1 MMRILPHIRNV
12 FFRVAA
18 QASVTI
24 VIAVLLS
31 VIDYD
36 TRGSIET
43 DLTFRMVL
51 NFVSAGL
58 ATIAT
63 LLVFCSPKKNCSWMK
78 RVKLKDW
85 VVSFEILL
93 VIYSWAVFFIF
104 LGFEGTDGE
113 SPNLKRFSSTTE
125 LVFLV
130 ILPQVLN
137 YLQGTGRA
145 GSKLYKPVEQD
156 EVTQGGQD
164 EESTNMVEKNNV
176 PFGPPPGYDDG
187 TKKEGYCCFAR
198 GHYSTIIVLLVTC
211 AGFSITYEASLI
223 SFDGSSE
230 SLFHLIWPLTIGV
243 HAYLVWIETGWLAPD
258 RESSLMD
265 KKKYAV
271 FLLVPTVKEFI
282 NMGFVVVVLSNVGY
296 VMSVS
301 GGDPNDKY
309 QLIANPIRV
318 VILAWCLPWLSSKN
332 SDKFMSGRDGDAIG
346 NSANMLLSNFIVS
359 KPTFN

>member
-1 MMRILPHIRNV
+1 MALMPHIRNV
-12 FFRVAA
+12 FLRGTA
-18 QASVTI
+18 QASVTMF
-24 VIAVLLS
+24 IAILLS
-31 VIDYD
+31 AIDYD

-51 NFVSAGL
+51 NFVSASL

-63 LLVFCSPKKNCSWMK
+63 LLVFCSPKQNCSWMK

-145 GSKLYKPVEQD
+145 GSELYKPVEQD
-156 EVTQGGQD
+156 EVTQGGQ
-164 EESTNMVEKNNV
+164 EEEITNMVEKNNV
-176 PFGPPPGYDDG
+176 FGQPPGYEDG
-187 TKKEGYCCFAR
+187 TKKKGYCCFAR

-211 AGFSITYEASLI
+211 AGFSITYEASLF

-230 SLFHLIWPLTIGV
+230 SLFHFIWPLTIGV
-243 HAYLVWIETGWLAPD
+243 HAYLVWIETGWLAPGS
-258 RESSLMD
+258 ESSLMD
-265 KKKYAV
+265 NKKYAV

-296 VMSVS
+296 VLSVS

-332 SDKFMSGRDGDAIG
+332 SDKFMSGKDGDAIDI
-346 NSANMLLSNFIVS
+346 NANMLLSNFIVS